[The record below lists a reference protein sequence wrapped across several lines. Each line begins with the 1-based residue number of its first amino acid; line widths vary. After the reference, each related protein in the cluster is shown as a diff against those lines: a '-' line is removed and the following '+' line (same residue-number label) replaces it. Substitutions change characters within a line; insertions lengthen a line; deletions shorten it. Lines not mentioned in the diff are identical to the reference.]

1 MLGYQ
6 LVQDQRL
13 KLAITPELKQSI
25 HILTLSGYELVQYLQ
40 EQATENPVL
49 ELEDSRDIYIYSRK
63 TRTSEEKHLMQD
75 PFWNVNKAQ
84 ETMEARLKS
93 QLRLLSLPPEVYRT
107 AAYMAGNLN
116 DDGYLDITLADIRA
130 ELNISEALLELA
142 LEKLQS
148 LEPAGIAGRNLREC
162 LLLQIIRD
170 PDAASYAYEIVDEYL
185 AELADGKLG
194 RMVSALRI
202 SREQVMIAYKY
213 IRSLNPRPGLSIG
226 AFEQHF
232 IVPDAIVESH
242 ADGFTVSV
250 HTSGAPKLSIS
261 HECGEWVKLRQS
273 PEASSYLNHSVKS
286 AQWIIRCIEMRK
298 QTLMKVVYAMMEEQR
313 EFLEE
318 GVRGLRPMTL
328 HTISSKLDMHEST
341 ISRAVHDKFVRTPY
355 GVFPLK
361 YFFAAG
367 LPTSSGGTA
376 SSQKVKARIK
386 ELIDSENKNSPY
398 SDQKI
403 VDVLFSEGVRLS
415 RRTVT
420 KYREELKILSSS
432 SRRRKI

>member
-1 MLGYQ
+1 MIGYQ

-25 HILTLSGYELVQYLQ
+25 HILTLSGYELAQYLQ

-49 ELEDSRDIYIYSRK
+49 ELEDHRDIYIYGRK
-63 TRTSEEKHLMQD
+63 TRNGEEKHFMQD

-116 DDGYLDITLADIRA
+116 DDGYLDITFDDIRT
-130 ELNISEALLELA
+130 ELNISEALLKAA

-170 PDAASYAYEIVDEYL
+170 PAAVPYAYEIVDEYL
-185 AELADGKLG
+185 TELADGNLG

-202 SREQVMIAYKY
+202 SREQVMVAYKY

-226 AFEQHF
+226 AFEQHY
-232 IVPDAIVESH
+232 IVPDAIVEYH
-242 ADGFTVSV
+242 ADGFTVSMQSSAV
-250 HTSGAPKLSIS
+250 PKLSIS

-273 PEASSYLNHSVKS
+273 TDASSYLNHCVKS

-298 QTLMKVVYAMMEEQR
+298 QTLMKVVYAMMEEQN
-313 EFLEE
+313 EFLAE

-355 GVFPLK
+355 GLFPLK

-367 LPTSSGGTA
+367 LSTSGGGTA

-386 ELIDSENKNSPY
+386 ELIDSENKTRPY